1 MAEVV
6 ESYQYQMPP
15 PYVQQRQ
22 QELLNT
28 LFGVG
33 GKQGLVETP
42 LPVIGQ
48 QVAGFSPAQQQA
60 FTLATQGIGSF
71 KRFLQ
76 GAQQAITQAGQ
87 TVGQVGQDIS
97 GLGQFMGA
105 GAGTGAGSI
114 ADFQSPYQQAVI
126 DESLRQFDRSR
137 AGGLQQIADSAAQ
150 FGAVGGGRQGA
161 LEGQFMADTALGR
174 AGLEAQL
181 RAQGFADAAARR
193 QTAFGQQQD
202 LATQRA
208 QLANAQAGL
217 ARQQFGLSDFQRQN
231 VAGDVANLGQ
241 LGAFRQG
248 LTQSQLAADQAAAR
262 TAAFEPQQR
271 LQQFGAGLSGLA
283 GFGGVAPQ
291 LPMGGASPLATAL
304 STATGLAGIFGKL
317 YGS

>member
-1 MAEVV
+1 
-6 ESYQYQMPP
+6 
-15 PYVQQRQ
+15 
-22 QELLNT
+22 
-28 LFGVG
+28 
-33 GKQGLVETP
+33 
-42 LPVIGQ
+42 
-48 QVAGFSPAQQQA
+48 
-60 FTLATQGIGSF
+60 
-71 KRFLQ
+71 
-76 GAQQAITQAGQ
+76 
-87 TVGQVGQDIS
+87 
-97 GLGQFMGA
+97 MGA

-150 FGAVGGGRQGA
+150 FGAFGGGRQGA

-181 RAQGFADAAARR
+181 RAQGFADAATRR

-248 LTQSQLAADQAAAR
+248 LDQSLLTADQQALQ
-262 TAAFEPQQR
+262 TAAYEPFQR
-271 LQQFGAGLSGLA
+271 LDRFGSGITSLAGGVGGPQFQAPATPSPFSTALGTALGISGL
-283 GFGGVAPQ
+283 
-291 LPMGGASPLATAL
+291 
-304 STATGLAGIFGKL
+304 FGKFR
-317 YGS
+317 